1 LVLLTG
7 SSGFLGQTILRTI
20 ETPILRLGRDVAS
33 NINVDL
39 ATSAPDLSGFSSI
52 SSVIHIAG
60 KAHEYP
66 TTELEAQ
73 AFYDV
78 NYKGTVNL
86 CLALDSAGIKPTQ
99 FVFISTVA
107 VYGLETGEEITEN
120 QELNG
125 KTPYALSKIQAEQYL
140 VEWGK
145 RNDVAVLI
153 LRLPLVAGSNPP
165 GNLGKM
171 IKAIQ
176 KGFYFNI
183 DGGKARKS
191 MVLATDVAQ
200 CIVSNPKASGVFHL
214 TDGIHPSFKELAGII
229 CAQTK
234 RNKSRNV
241 PLLIAKIAGMI
252 GDVLPFF
259 PLNSASVSKMTMNL
273 TFNDAQA
280 RKELNWRP
288 KPVAQYLFN
297 EESIKETQL

>member
-1 LVLLTG
+1 MNLLTG
-7 SSGFLGQTILRTI
+7 TSGFLGQIVLKTSSEKCLT
-20 ETPILRLGRDVAS
+20 LGRA
-33 NINVDL
+33 INSDIHADL
-39 ATSAPDLSGFSSI
+39 ALEIPNL
-52 SSVIHIAG
+52 VELEPIHRVVHMAG
-60 KAHEYP
+60 KAHSYP
-66 TTELEAQ
+66 KTKAEDAEFFNT
-73 AFYDV
+73 
-78 NYKGTVNL
+78 NYQGTVRLCTALEEANNL
-86 CLALDSAGIKPTQ
+86 PKQ

-107 VYGLETGEEITEN
+107 VYGIETGEEITEN

-191 MVLATDVAQ
+191 MVLASDVAQ
-200 CIVSNPKASGVFHL
+200 CILSNPKASGVFHL
-214 TDGIHPSFKELAGII
+214 TDGIHPSFEELAGII

-252 GDVLPFF
+252 GDVFPFF
-259 PLNSASVSKMTMNL
+259 PLKSASVSKMTMNL
-273 TFNDAQA
+273 TFNDAKA

-297 EESIKETQL
+297 EESIKQTQL